1 MIMNTQMINFSIP
14 SALLQQADRVAQ
26 KQSQSRSE
34 FLRNAIRQVL
44 DKEKIKSQL
53 FSIATRSAKRNNLSE
68 EEALALAEEA
78 KQWARK
84 KSK

>member
-1 MIMNTQMINFSIP
+1 MINFSIP
-14 SALLQQADRVAQ
+14 NALLEQADRLAQ

-34 FLRNAIRQVL
+34 YLRSAIRQSL
-44 DKEKIKSQL
+44 EKEKIKSQL
-53 FSIATRSAKRNNLSE
+53 FSIVALSAKRNNLSE
-68 EEALALAEEA
+68 EEALVLAEEA

>member
-1 MIMNTQMINFSIP
+1 MINFSIP
-14 SALLQQADRVAQ
+14 NILLEQADRLAL
-26 KQSQSRSE
+26 KQSQNRSE
-34 FLRNAIRQVL
+34 FLRDAIRQSL

-53 FSIATRSAKRNNLSE
+53 FAIVTRSAKRNNLSE
-68 EEALALAEEA
+68 EKALALAEEA

>member
-1 MIMNTQMINFSIP
+1 MINFSIP
-14 SALLQQADRVAQ
+14 TALLQQADRLAQ

-34 FLRNAIRQVL
+34 FLRSAIRQSL
-44 DKEKIKSQL
+44 EKEEIKSQL
-53 FSIATRSAKRNNLSE
+53 FSIVTRSAKRNNLSE
-68 EEALALAEEA
+68 EEASALAEEA

>member
-1 MIMNTQMINFSIP
+1 MNTQMINFSIP

>member
-1 MIMNTQMINFSIP
+1 MNTQMINFSIP
-14 SALLQQADRVAQ
+14 NSLLKQADRLAQ

-34 FLRNAIRQVL
+34 FLRNAIRQYL
-44 DKEKIKSQL
+44 EKEKVKSRL
-53 FSIATRSAKRNNLSE
+53 FSIVTRSAKRNNLSE
-68 EEALALAEEA
+68 KEAFALAEEA

>member
-1 MIMNTQMINFSIP
+1 MDTQIINFSIP
-14 SALLQQADRVAQ
+14 NALLQEADRLAQ
-26 KQSQSRSE
+26 KLSQSRSE
-34 FLRNAIRQVL
+34 FLRSAIRQSL
-44 DKEKIKSQL
+44 EKEKIKSQL
-53 FSIATRSAKRNNLSE
+53 FSIVTRSAKRNNLSE